1 MAKYEPKREYWQVK
15 TTGEIMICPVVET
28 RSPEWHL
35 AYRRVRLLHHEES
48 ECVFLEDFGTCLSAL
63 DDPSVVELD
72 IDEYNYWKMIYDNP
86 DI

>member
-28 RSPEWHL
+28 RSPEWHQ
-35 AYRRVRLLHHEES
+35 AYRRVRLLRHEES
-48 ECVFLEDFGTCLSAL
+48 ECVFLEDFGACLSAL